1 MNSTNHAGES
11 ISGEKDLSVTNQKR
25 RILLVENEPYLQQT
39 LVQALNVALSGN
51 VDVQVCNTPEAA
63 LSLSKIREYDMLI
76 TEHSLPRITGAEL
89 ISKIRNDHPDL
100 PAILL
105 SNYSADTMSTNTLT
119 MVDGFITKPFE
130 LTKLFKVVQRILATS
145 ASNNRITTELPS
157 AASNGGTAPKPNNT
171 NGHSES
177 TISEEATE
185 TEPKP
190 HRILIVE
197 DDTGLLFIYRK
208 TLTKAGYEI
217 DLASNIAEGKSYIE
231 SGNYDIM
238 ICDIQLGKERGTDLV
253 EQYGEELAEKGTQ
266 IIMVSSFGQYRHIT
280 KDLGV
285 EFFLE
290 KPISLST
297 LLTMIERLINRPKLQ
312 VAAVSTEEQ
321 LNY

>member
-1 MNSTNHAGES
+1 M
-11 ISGEKDLSVTNQKR
+11 KKPKR

-39 LVQALNVALSGN
+39 LVQALNVALGGN
-51 VDVQVCNTPEAA
+51 VEVQVCNTPEAA

-76 TEHSLPRITGAEL
+76 TEHSLPRISGADL
-89 ISKIRNDHPDL
+89 ISKIRMDHPDL
-100 PAILL
+100 PSILL
-105 SNYSADTMSTNTLT
+105 SNYSAETMSTNTLT

-130 LTKLFKVVQRILATS
+130 LTKLFRLVQSILANS
-145 ASNNRITTELPS
+145 ASNNRITTELPKNG
-157 AASNGGTAPKPNNT
+157 SNGSIAMKPST
-171 NGHSES
+171 LNG
-177 TISEEATE
+177 SEESPE
-185 TEPKP
+185 TEPETKP

-231 SGNYDIM
+231 KNNYDIM

-253 EQYGEELAEKGTQ
+253 EQYGDELTAKGTQ

-297 LLTMIERLINRPKLQ
+297 LLTMIERLVNRPQLAE
-312 VAAVSTEEQ
+312 AAVSTEEQ